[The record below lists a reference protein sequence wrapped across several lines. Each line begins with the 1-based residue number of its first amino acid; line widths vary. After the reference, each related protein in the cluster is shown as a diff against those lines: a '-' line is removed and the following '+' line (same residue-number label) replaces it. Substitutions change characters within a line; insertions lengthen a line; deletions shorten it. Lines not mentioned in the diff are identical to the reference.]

1 MLFRREKFANIHPQ
15 FLTTF
20 KHFLSICKKH
30 SQNDFVCKNNV
41 FESFQNFFLIQ
52 KQQKTIFQRSWIVT
66 KEVFKKK
73 FQFLAVCEYI
83 KGPSHRLS
91 KNTQIIYINIS

>member
-1 MLFRREKFANIHPQ
+1 MFFQ
-15 FLTTF
+15 FV
-20 KHFLSICKKH
+20 KKH

-52 KQQKTIFQRSWIVT
+52 KQQKTTFQRSWIVT

-73 FQFLAVCEYI
+73 FQFLAVCDSI
-83 KGPSHRLS
+83 
-91 KNTQIIYINIS
+91 